1 MALVR
6 LIHTSD
12 WHLGQTLHGQDR
24 DHEHAQFLAW
34 LLDQLVVHRADAL
47 LIAGDVF
54 DTVNP
59 PLKAQERLYDFIVRA
74 HEKLPQLDIV
84 MIAGNHDSGGRIE
97 LPAPLMK
104 RLNAHAV
111 GRISWVAEGQ
121 LDHQRLL
128 VPLHDAAGNTA
139 AWCLTLPFLRPAEVT
154 GMTLGDDY
162 MAGIRQV
169 HERLIAAAEAVR
181 QPGQALVAMSHAHM
195 AGGAVSEESERNIVI
210 GNAEAL
216 PASLFPESV
225 AYVALGHLHKPQQV
239 AGTQFT
245 REVAEGAGSAAVDMK
260 LQPGILVGKAGQ
272 RIWPGHPCRRPEQEM
287 LTSPIAQRP
296 LRQQTQPQHI
306 GAQPLQALHPRG
318 QPVATRI
325 EHLQAQIAVDPAL
338 AGEPPAGLALLGS
351 QQLRLQVARLP
362 CHASHQAGM
371 AASGATAGGHR
382 HASQRQRVEQI
393 AVGWY
398 GPTTSGAAEFRH
410 RRYPMPPRSDC
421 ARPAWLDRAPRPPA
435 AGRHPA
441 HPRRSTGSG
450 RWTG

>member
-1 MALVR
+1 MR

-24 DHEHAQFLAW
+24 DYEHAQFLAW
-34 LLDQLVVHRADAL
+34 LLDQLVGHQADAL
-47 LIAGDVF
+47 LMAGDVF

-128 VPLHDAAGNTA
+128 VPLHDANGNTA

-169 HERLIAAAEAVR
+169 HERLIAAAESAR

-239 AGTQFT
+239 AGQPRIRYSGSPLPLSFA
-245 REVAEGAGSAAVDMK
+245 EVNYPHQVLLVELDGEQLAQVESLPVPRAVEMIRIGRAPLAEVVAALEALPPTGLFDEHLPWLEVRVLLDEP
-260 LQPGILVGKAGQ
+260 LPDLRQRIETAITGKACRLV
-272 RIWPGHPCRRPEQEM
+272 RIASEYAGKRGETESDVLLGLDQITPQELFARAWEEQYGNPADE
-287 LTSPIAQRP
+287 
-296 LRQQTQPQHI
+296 
-306 GAQPLQALHPRG
+306 QALDDF
-318 QPVATRI
+318 AT
-325 EHLQAQIAVDPAL
+325 
-338 AGEPPAGLALLGS
+338 LL
-351 QQLRLQVARLP
+351 
-362 CHASHQAGM
+362 
-371 AASGATAGGHR
+371 
-382 HASQRQRVEQI
+382 QRVEFTHEEI
-393 AVGWY
+393 
-398 GPTTSGAAEFRH
+398 ER
-410 RRYPMPPRSDC
+410 
-421 ARPAWLDRAPRPPA
+421 
-435 AGRHPA
+435 
-441 HPRRSTGSG
+441 
-450 RWTG
+450 

>member
-1 MALVR
+1 MR

-34 LLDQLVVHRADAL
+34 LLDQLVAQRADAL

-128 VPLHDAAGNTA
+128 VPLHDANGNTA

-154 GMTLGDDY
+154 GMELGDDY

-169 HERLIAAAEAVR
+169 HERLIAAAETTR
-181 QPGQALVAMSHAHM
+181 QLGQALVAMSHAHM

-239 AGTQFT
+239 AGQSRIRYSGSPLPLSFA
-245 REVAEGAGSAAVDMK
+245 EVNYAHQVLLVELEGETLKQVDSLPVPRAVQMIRIGRAPLAEVIAALEALPPTGLFDENLPWLEVRVLLDEP
-260 LQPGILVGKAGQ
+260 LPDLRQRIEAAIAGKACRLV
-272 RIWPGHPCRRPEQEM
+272 RIASEYAGRRGETESEVLLGLDQISPQELFARAWEEQYGNPADE
-287 LTSPIAQRP
+287 
-296 LRQQTQPQHI
+296 
-306 GAQPLQALHPRG
+306 QALDDF
-318 QPVATRI
+318 AT
-325 EHLQAQIAVDPAL
+325 
-338 AGEPPAGLALLGS
+338 LL
-351 QQLRLQVARLP
+351 
-362 CHASHQAGM
+362 
-371 AASGATAGGHR
+371 
-382 HASQRQRVEQI
+382 QRVE
-393 AVGWY
+393 
-398 GPTTSGAAEFRH
+398 F
-410 RRYPMPPRSDC
+410 
-421 ARPAWLDRAPRPPA
+421 
-435 AGRHPA
+435 A
-441 HPRRSTGSG
+441 HEEIER
-450 RWTG
+450 